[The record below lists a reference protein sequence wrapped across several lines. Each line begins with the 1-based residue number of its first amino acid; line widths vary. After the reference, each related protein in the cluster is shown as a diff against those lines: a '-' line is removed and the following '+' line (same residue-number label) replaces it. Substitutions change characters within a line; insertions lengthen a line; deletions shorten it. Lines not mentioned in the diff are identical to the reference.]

1 LSRLDLLN
9 NSLRSAKSK
18 IKKVLNFY
26 FILLIIE
33 GALRRWILPE
43 FSDIILIIRD
53 PVAIYI
59 IYLAWRSNL
68 LVLNGYLIAFVS
80 ISLISFFTAVLVGH
94 GNMWVALF
102 GLRITLLH
110 LPLVFIIAET
120 FEWTDVLKIGRWII
134 YLTIPMTILIIIQ
147 FYSPQQS
154 FINRGVGGNMDGA
167 GFSGALGYFRPP
179 GTFSFI
185 TGVSTFFGIAA
196 CFIFYALYDNMNLP
210 KWLIF
215 LALSAVLIS
224 TPFSISRTLFFSI
237 ALTFLFF
244 IISIFNNRRLF
255 SEILKY
261 SIIVVLLMLLLSS
274 VSILSTGIEVFSERF
289 TSASETEG
297 GLVNGTIVN
306 RFLGGLIEAISTSD
320 QRPFFGLGIGMGTNA
335 GAKLLTGVSG
345 TFLISEGEWGRLI
358 GEMGPLIGI
367 IFIFL
372 RLIISINLSL
382 ESFKKIKTGNILPW
396 ILLSFVFVSFAQG
409 QWAQPNT
416 LGFSVFFTGMLMA
429 SLKRKERHG

>member
-1 LSRLDLLN
+1 MSN
-9 NSLRSAKSK
+9 TK
-18 IKKVLNFY
+18 IINALYLY
-26 FILLIIE
+26 FWLIIFE
-33 GALRRWILPE
+33 GAIRRWFLPG
-43 FSDIILIIRD
+43 FSDILLIIRD

-59 IYLAWRSNL
+59 VYLAWRSNL
-68 LVLNGYLIAFVS
+68 LILNGYVIGFVS

-94 GNMWVALF
+94 GNIWVALF

-110 LPLVFIIAET
+110 IPLVFIIAEF

-134 YLTIPMTILIIIQ
+134 YLTIPMVVVIIIQ

-154 FINRGVGGNMDGA
+154 FINRGVGGNIEGA
-167 GFSGALGYFRPP
+167 GFGGSMGYFRPP

-185 TGVSTFFGIAA
+185 TGVSTFFSIAA

-215 LALSAVLIS
+215 IALCAVMIS
-224 TPFSISRTLFFSI
+224 IPFSISRTLFFSI
-237 ALTFLFF
+237 SISFLFF
-244 IISIFNNRRLF
+244 ITSIFNNTRLF
-255 SEILKY
+255 SDIIKY
-261 SIIVVLLMLLLSS
+261 SIIIILLLLILSS
-274 VSILSTGIEVFSERF
+274 LSILSTGIDVFSDRF
-289 TSASETEG
+289 TSANESEG
-297 GLVNGTIVN
+297 GLVNGVIGN
-306 RFLGGLIEAISTSD
+306 RFLGGLIEAISTAD
-320 QRPFFGLGIGMGTNA
+320 EKPFFGLGLGMGTNA

-367 IFIFL
+367 LFIFF

-416 LGFSVFFTGMLMA
+416 LGFSVFFTGILIA
-429 SLKRKERHG
+429 AFKKDSLQVF